1 MTIPTLPL
9 IRTKK
14 MTDKARI
21 KRLLNI
27 IDSLQEENRGLKYAV
42 YLLEAEL
49 KAERDA
55 IAERARRRAMN

>member
-1 MTIPTLPL
+1 MSDILPFA
-9 IRTKK
+9 RTKK

-27 IDSLQEENRGLKYAV
+27 IDSLQDENRGLKYAV

>member
-1 MTIPTLPL
+1 MTTTALPL